1 MTGFEHLLYSPN
13 SLPTPK
19 NLQPF
24 SDIMTEAH
32 LRIEALSFRHQIP
45 APTIRNPTKKRLGA
59 GLHDISFDL
68 PKGSITGLVGPN
80 GAGKTTLLHLLS
92 GLRSPD
98 SGYIEIGNEKFRD
111 LKKQDAGRDK
121 VGLMPDTVRWQG
133 NSTPKQVLHRLSL
146 MNNGKVGDLL
156 ELVGLSSRS
165 GETLDRLSTG
175 MGQRLSLATAL
186 LGEPEILLLDEPFTG
201 LDPVAQKAL
210 KQLTR
215 ELADRGTTILISSHL
230 LNELESLVD
239 RVILLHHGQVVIE
252 GEIRAIKRN
261 LKLDKIL
268 LLKGEKGDPL
278 PLISEKVINSSINGN
293 WSISVENE
301 DGWSRKRLTKL
312 VQKLSENGCIPYHVE
327 VKTADLSDILEATT
341 GIGGM
346 DLSEHVMVPLSKR
359 EVEEE

>member
-1 MTGFEHLLYSPN
+1 
-13 SLPTPK
+13 
-19 NLQPF
+19 
-24 SDIMTEAH
+24 
-32 LRIEALSFRHQIP
+32 
-45 APTIRNPTKKRLGA
+45 
-59 GLHDISFDL
+59 
-68 PKGSITGLVGPN
+68 
-80 GAGKTTLLHLLS
+80 
-92 GLRSPD
+92 
-98 SGYIEIGNEKFRD
+98 
-111 LKKQDAGRDK
+111 
-121 VGLMPDTVRWQG
+121 
-133 NSTPKQVLHRLSL
+133 
-146 MNNGKVGDLL
+146 MNNSKVGDLL
-156 ELVGLSSRS
+156 ELVGLSSRTD
-165 GETLDRLSTG
+165 EALDRLSTG

-252 GEIRAIKRN
+252 GEVRAIKRN

-301 DGWSRKRLTKL
+301 DGWSRKRLTEL
-312 VQKLSENGCIPYHVE
+312 VQRLSDNGCIPYHVE

-346 DLSEHVMVPLSKR
+346 DLSEHAMVPLSKM